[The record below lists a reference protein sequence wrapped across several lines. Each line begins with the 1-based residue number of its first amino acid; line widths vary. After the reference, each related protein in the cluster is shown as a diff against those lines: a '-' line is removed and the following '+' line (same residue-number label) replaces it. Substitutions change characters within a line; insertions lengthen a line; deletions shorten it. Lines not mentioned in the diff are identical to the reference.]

1 LIALFRLRRRFSYP
15 KLDRLEGLGRSSAQK
30 EIIPMEQR
38 KHLDELHAK
47 FLAILPRIELHG
59 RIYVRHL
66 SADRKADAIQ
76 EMQALAWKWFLR
88 LDEKGKDPADF
99 LMSFTTF
106 LARAVNSGRRLV
118 GMAKSKDVMNP
129 IAQRQQGFKVESLP
143 SFTRTSYDHL
153 YSSPKG
159 QELRDY
165 FEERLWDNTITPV
178 LDQVQFR
185 IDFPAWL
192 ETLTGRERRMIRGM
206 ARNERTLDLSKQFDL
221 SPARISQMRRE
232 LQLDWKR
239 FIGEAGTSIV

>member
-1 LIALFRLRRRFSYP
+1 M
-15 KLDRLEGLGRSSAQK
+15 D
-30 EIIPMEQR
+30 QR
-38 KHLDELHAK
+38 KLDELHSR
-47 FLAILPRIELHG
+47 FLDILPRIELHG
-59 RIYVRHL
+59 RIYFRHL
-66 SADRKADAIQ
+66 DPHRKADAIQ
-76 EMQALAWKWFLR
+76 EMCSLAWKWFLR
-88 LDEKGKDPADF
+88 LDEQGKDPADF

-106 LARAVNSGRRLV
+106 LARAVNSGRCLV

-129 IAQRQQGFKVESLP
+129 ITQRHQGFKVESLP
-143 SFTRTSYDHL
+143 SFTRTSFDHL

-159 QELRDY
+159 QELYDV
-165 FEERLWDNTITPV
+165 FEERLCDNTITPI

-206 ARNERTLDLSKQFDL
+206 ARNERTLDLSKQFEL

-232 LQLDWKR
+232 FQIDWKR

>member
-1 LIALFRLRRRFSYP
+1 
-15 KLDRLEGLGRSSAQK
+15 
-30 EIIPMEQR
+30 MEQR
-38 KHLDELHAK
+38 KIDELHAK

-59 RIYVRHL
+59 HIYFRHL
-66 SADRKADAIQ
+66 DPHRKADAIQ
-76 EMQALAWKWFLR
+76 EMRALAWKWFLR
-88 LDEKGKDPADF
+88 LDEQGKDPADF

-129 IAQRQQGFKVESLP
+129 ITQRQQNFKVESLP
-143 SFTRTSYDHL
+143 SFTRTSFDNL
-153 YSSPKG
+153 YASPKG
-159 QELRDY
+159 QELYDA
-165 FEERLWDNTITPV
+165 FEERLCDNTITPV

-192 ETLTGRERRMIRGM
+192 QTLTGRERRMIRGM

-232 LQLDWKR
+232 FQIDWKR
-239 FIGEAGTSIV
+239 FIGEFGTSIV

>member
-1 LIALFRLRRRFSYP
+1 
-15 KLDRLEGLGRSSAQK
+15 
-30 EIIPMEQR
+30 MEQR
-38 KHLDELHAK
+38 KLDELHAK
-47 FLAILPRIELHG
+47 YLSILPKIELHG
-59 RIYVRHL
+59 HIYFRHL
-66 SADRKADAIQ
+66 NPDRKADAIQ
-76 EMQALAWKWFLR
+76 EMRALAWKWFLR
-88 LDEKGKDPADF
+88 LHEQGKDPADF

-106 LARAVNSGRRLV
+106 LARSVNSGRRLV

-129 IAQRQQGFKVESLP
+129 ITQRHQGFKVESLP

-159 QELRDY
+159 QELYDT
-165 FEERLWDNTITPV
+165 FEERLWDNTITPI

-192 ETLTGRERRMIRGM
+192 QTLTGREQRMIRGM

-232 LQLDWKR
+232 FQIDWKR
-239 FIGEAGTSIV
+239 FIGEADTALV

>member
-1 LIALFRLRRRFSYP
+1 
-15 KLDRLEGLGRSSAQK
+15 
-30 EIIPMEQR
+30 MEQR
-38 KHLDELHAK
+38 KFDELHSR
-47 FLAILPRIELHG
+47 FLDILPKIELHG
-59 RIYVRHL
+59 HIYFRHL
-66 SADRKADAIQ
+66 NPDRKADVIQ
-76 EMQALAWKWFLR
+76 EMCSLGWKWFLR
-88 LDEKGKDPADF
+88 LDEQGKDPADF

-129 IAQRQQGFKVESLP
+129 IAQRCYGFKVESLP
-143 SFTRTSYDHL
+143 SFTRTSYDNL

-159 QELRDY
+159 QELYDD
-165 FEERLWDNTITPV
+165 FEERLCDNTITPV

-185 IDFPAWL
+185 IDFPDWL
-192 ETLTGRERRMIRGM
+192 QTLTGRERRMIRGM

-232 LQLDWKR
+232 FHIDWKR